1 MACPLAY
8 EGKKVFQQNKI
19 KKKLIKKEKIVKNNK
34 DYKFYYKN

>member
-1 MACPLAY
+1 MK
-8 EGKKVFQQNKI
+8 GKKVFQQNKI